1 MYVDDV
7 ASMGSTPASEYELLE
22 GDLLAS
28 VFGTHPVEFRRD
40 VPPHRLRD
48 HPCDVYVIDFGG
60 LAALTG
66 NPRGDTVC
74 RNLVHAVAETP
85 ATYFLVWSS
94 FSARYFK
101 GELFEALACEVGEAA
116 AEDLSL
122 SDVRVPPNVILWPE
136 DGTGDEGFE
145 KLRGYLGL
153 PAPAYEDPL
162 DRLARRNKA
171 YRYGDEDGDDGGD
184 E

>member
-60 LAALTG
+60 LAAL
-66 NPRGDTVC
+66 N
-74 RNLVHAVAETP
+74 
-85 ATYFLVWSS
+85 
-94 FSARYFK
+94 FK